1 MSARPE
7 KAQLA
12 RRFSLPDWPEVLG
25 RAALS
30 LAHRE
35 SYAVTLG
42 WYGGW
47 TARSST
53 ESLRFV
59 LRHFGFA
66 GNTRSRL
73 DEGVRGRLLLWFS
86 IGLNAALVL
95 MLWRLLQVSAPQD
108 LAGSPMLARGPTNTV
123 VRTNVVVRR
132 QLFLWSEIE
141 SHDYPIYIANL
152 RRIGCPEATIRDI
165 IVADVN
171 QLYARRRA
179 TEVVTAPQQW
189 WRSEPDRA
197 VRQTALAQIRAL
209 EEERRALLT
218 KLLGPDWESADYPL
232 PSLESITVLDGP
244 VLGSL
249 PPETKLALQRI
260 EQQSLERMNAYVR
273 ERRAEDEPPDPAEL
287 ARLRRQTRDELARV
301 LTPEQLEEYLLRY
314 SQNAVQLRVQ
324 LRGFDASAEEFR
336 SLFRT
341 LDPLNQELQL
351 NAGSADPAT
360 TARRQELERQRETA
374 LRELLGTER
383 YEDYQL
389 SQNPLYRQAREL
401 ATQSGV
407 SQDQV
412 APLMLILGV
421 TEKEEQRIRNDAS
434 LTAEELAEQLQ
445 TARDARQA
453 SLRRLLG
460 EEAFRRYEQRQAP
473 VVPSLPPPSP
483 QP

>member
-1 MSARPE
+1 M
-7 KAQLA
+7 
-12 RRFSLPDWPEVLG
+12 
-25 RAALS
+25 
-30 LAHRE
+30 
-35 SYAVTLG
+35 
-42 WYGGW
+42 
-47 TARSST
+47 
-53 ESLRFV
+53 

-66 GNTRSRL
+66 GDAPSRL
-73 DEGVRGRLLLWFS
+73 DDGVRGRLLLWFS
-86 IGLNAALVL
+86 VGLNAALVL
-95 MLWRLLQVSAPQD
+95 MLWRLLQVSAPED
-108 LAGSPMLARGPTNTV
+108 PAGSPMLARGTTNTV
-123 VRTNVVVRR
+123 FRTNVVVRR

-141 SHDYPIYIANL
+141 SHDYPVYIANL

-179 TEVVTAPQQW
+179 TEIVTAPQQW

-197 VRQTALAQIRAL
+197 VRQTALAQILAL

-249 PPETKLALQRI
+249 PPDTKLALQRI

-273 ERRAEDEPPDPAEL
+273 ERRAEDESPDAAEL

-314 SQNAVQLRVQ
+314 SQNAVQLREQ

-336 SLFRT
+336 TLFRT

-351 NAGSADPAT
+351 AAGSTDP
-360 TARRQELERQRETA
+360 TAAAHRQELERQRETA
-374 LRELLGTER
+374 MRELLGTER

-421 TEKEEQRIRNDAS
+421 TEKEEQRIRNDPS

-445 TARDARQA
+445 TTRDARQA

-473 VVPSLPPPSP
+473 PVPQLPVPSP